1 MTINR
6 TLDIPLYAQ
15 IRDILRAEVGGME
28 PGDAIPSEP
37 ELQARFA
44 VSRITLRK
52 AVDDLV
58 TEGLLVR
65 QQGRGT
71 FVQKLKV
78 THELNSI
85 TSWTEQLLA
94 IGQVPR
100 TLHLET
106 EEIAAPSRIARDLK
120 LRAHDTA
127 FVLRRLRLVND
138 EPLTLIVNYL
148 PSRLVPGFAAKAPQR
163 ESLYETLIKDYGLV
177 AARAVDMVETRSATD
192 EEAKRL
198 RIDPWDPLLCV
209 TRVSYLADGRP
220 LEVGVAISRGDRYQ
234 YRVELYGRA
243 RKDSLDNS

>member
-6 TLDIPLYAQ
+6 TLDVPLYAQ
-15 IRDILRAEVGGME
+15 IRDILRAEVGRME

-37 ELQARFA
+37 ELQARFD

-78 THELNSI
+78 TPELKSI

-100 TLHLET
+100 TLHPET
-106 EEIAAPSRIARDLK
+106 EEIEPPNRIARDLE
-120 LRAHDTA
+120 LGAHDTA

-138 EPLTLIVNYL
+138 EPLTLSVNYL
-148 PSRLVPGFAAKAPQR
+148 PSRLLPGFAAKAPQR
-163 ESLYETLIKDYGLV
+163 ESLYETLVKDYGLV
-177 AARAVDMVETRSATD
+177 AARAVDMV
-192 EEAKRL
+192 
-198 RIDPWDPLLCV
+198 
-209 TRVSYLADGRP
+209 
-220 LEVGVAISRGDRYQ
+220 
-234 YRVELYGRA
+234 
-243 RKDSLDNS
+243 